1 MENKK
6 HSLENN
12 IKIESENNND
22 NDSKR
27 AKITFE
33 DLIKTRILWT
43 RQFQPYSIN
52 ALEVGKIFLKKKSEM
67 AIVIGIDSTLK
78 IIQNQ
83 NAIVCIMCIY
93 IYICINVQIYI

>member
-6 HSLENN
+6 HSLEIN
-12 IKIESENNND
+12 IKSEPDNNYITAND
-22 NDSKR
+22 PKR
-27 AKITFE
+27 TKIAFE

-78 IIQNQ
+78 IIQSRD
-83 NAIVCIMCIY
+83 AVVCIY
-93 IYICINVQIYI
+93 IYVYIYIF